1 VAETTMLVMLRIFHS
16 KHIPFGSYAA
26 INLFGFIIV
35 KKGIQMRWV
44 DIHHEL
50 IHSRQQAEM
59 LWIPFYTWYVIEWM
73 VKLLKYRNLTK
84 AYYNISFERE
94 AYMNQYDIK
103 YLRRRRWYSW
113 MRYLSKK
120 SLR

>member
-1 VAETTMLVMLRIFHS
+1 MFRILHN
-16 KHIPFGSYAA
+16 KYIPFGSYLA
-26 INLFGFIIV
+26 INLFGFIVV
-35 KKGIQMRWV
+35 KKGCRMRWS
-44 DIHHEL
+44 DINHEW
-50 IHSRQQAEM
+50 IHTRQQVEM
-59 LWIPFYTWYVIEWM
+59 LWIPFYIWYAIEWLI
-73 VKLLKYRNLTK
+73 KLVKYRNMRR

-120 SLR
+120 GFR